1 MKISKKE
8 LMPILVLAII
18 TTATTI
24 LLVVMNNLVKTDET
38 EISGKLKE
46 KCIELMGEG
55 EFTMFETQAEL
66 PREIQRII
74 IHNESGAVAF
84 QILVNGY
91 NRGGLNL
98 LIAMNDD
105 GSVRDLLVYQNTE
118 TPTIGTKVNERE
130 FLDNFVGRNSEVR
143 IVRKTSRADDE
154 VAAITRATMSSRGV
168 ADAVNIAIHT
178 YELLFLGGFYAE
190 EN

>member
-1 MKISKKE
+1 MIISKKE

-24 LLVVMNNLVKTDET
+24 LLVVMNNLVQTDET

-55 EFTMFETQAEL
+55 EFTMLETQAEL

-74 IHNESGAVAF
+74 IHEESGAVAF

-105 GSVRDLLVYQNTE
+105 SSVRDLLVYQNTE

-154 VAAITRATMSSRGV
+154 IAAITRATMSSRGI